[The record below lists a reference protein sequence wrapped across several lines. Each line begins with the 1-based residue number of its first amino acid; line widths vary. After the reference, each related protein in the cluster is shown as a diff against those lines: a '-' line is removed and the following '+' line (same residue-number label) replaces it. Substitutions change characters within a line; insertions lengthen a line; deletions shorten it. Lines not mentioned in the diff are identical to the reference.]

1 MARKSTIKAAV
12 SAAKSAP
19 DLVKSAA
26 GKAVSAAKQGD
37 GPSPNP
43 MTNLLIADLALRGG
57 GQLLRHA
64 VERTLLGA
72 KFSPAK
78 AKNIVGGRTMFQT
91 LLGTAVARIATRS
104 VPGAILVGGGLLAKT
119 LYDRREDKRSAR
131 AKGQR
136 EIAAQAQRGAQDEP
150 DT

>member
-1 MARKSTIKAAV
+1 MARKPRITAAASKAKDAV
-12 SAAKSAP
+12 AKA
-19 DLVKSAA
+19 
-26 GKAVSAAKQGD
+26 D

-43 MTNLLIADLALRGG
+43 MTNLLLADLALRGG

-64 VERTLLGA
+64 VERTMLGA
-72 KFSPAK
+72 KFSPGK
-78 AKNIVGGRTMFQT
+78 ARNIVSGRSMFQT

-119 LYDRREDKRSAR
+119 LFDRREGKAAAR
-131 AKGQR
+131 AKGQQQ
-136 EIAAQAQRGAQDEP
+136 IIQQAKRGAQDNP